1 MKFVSLLKTTLCLW
15 LAPILLFGYSYE
27 SFERRY
33 FTTVHVLTVDPRQH
47 LIVPVR
53 ALGEIVKRETVRSLA
68 VRHGA
73 IAAING
79 GFWKKDGTP
88 AGILKINFRWYGTPV
103 KPRGAIGWSGD
114 GQKVL
119 IDQVLTNHSLQDVP
133 NGETIEVIPASI
145 PPFTSL
151 EDWKNLEHI
160 VGGVPLLVQ
169 EGAIVE
175 DYSPEMALES
185 FVMNKY
191 SRTAVGIKEN
201 GDWVLVVVDGRLWGL
216 LGGMQ
221 IRELASLMLDLGCV
235 YALNLDGGSSST
247 MYLEGSVMND
257 SYGLV
262 WENGRFVQ
270 AVSDAILIFDR

>member
-15 LAPILLFGYSYE
+15 LAPIFLFGYSYE

-145 PPFTSL
+145 PPLTSL